1 MREIF
6 NNNLAQVGIG
16 TLIIFIAMVLVA
28 AVAAAVLLQTSGV
41 LQQKAQETGMESI
54 TEVSS
59 NLMIETIIG
68 TRDSST
74 AINLTTYNITLR
86 AAPGSGR
93 IDLGQLVITA
103 DDKDTSVSLT
113 LNRSSNAVSSPSEFI
128 LTEVRDDD
136 DSFNKDAGNSGI
148 YVINSGDL
156 IKITINATA
165 VNIAAA
171 PRSDLTFTLTPEAGT
186 AVRHDLT
193 TPNSYGIRTV
203 VRLYP
208 IEA

>member
-59 NLMIETIIG
+59 NLMIDTIIG
-68 TRDSST
+68 TRETRT

-93 IDLGQLVITA
+93 IDLGQLVLTA
-103 DDKDTSVSLT
+103 DDKDTTTSLS
-113 LNRSSNAVSSPSEFI
+113 LNRSTSAVPSSSTFT
-128 LTEVRDDD
+128 LTEVRDED
-136 DSFNKDAGNSGI
+136 DSFNKDLGI

-156 IKITINATA
+156 VRITINATA
-165 VNIAAA
+165 VNIPSA

-186 AVRHDLT
+186 AIRHDLT
-193 TPNSYGIRTV
+193 TPNSYGIKTV
-203 VRLYP
+203 IRLYP

>member
-93 IDLGQLVITA
+93 IDLGQLVLTA
-103 DDKDTSVSLT
+103 DDKDTSTSLT
-113 LNRSSNAVSSPSEFI
+113 LNKSASAVPRSSTFT
-128 LTEVRDDD
+128 LTEVRDED
-136 DSFNKDAGNSGI
+136 DSFNKDLGI

-156 IKITINATA
+156 VRITINATA
-165 VNIAAA
+165 VNIPSA

-186 AVRHDLT
+186 AIRHDLT
-193 TPNSYGIRTV
+193 TPNSYGIKTV
-203 VRLYP
+203 IRLYP

>member
-59 NLMIETIIG
+59 NLMIDTIIG
-68 TRDSST
+68 TRETRT

-93 IDLGQLVITA
+93 IDLGQLVLTA
-103 DDKDTSVSLT
+103 DDKDTSTSLT
-113 LNRSSNAVSSPSEFI
+113 LNKSASAVPRSSTFT
-128 LTEVRDDD
+128 LTEVRDED
-136 DSFNKDAGNSGI
+136 DSFNKDLGI

-156 IKITINATA
+156 VRITINATA
-165 VNIAAA
+165 VNIPSA

-186 AVRHDLT
+186 AIRHDLT
-193 TPNSYGIRTV
+193 TPNSYGIKTV
-203 VRLYP
+203 IRLYP

>member
-6 NNNLAQVGIG
+6 NNNRAQVGIG

-59 NLMIETIIG
+59 NLMIDTIIG
-68 TRDSST
+68 TRETRT

-93 IDLGQLVITA
+93 IDLGQLVLTA
-103 DDKDTSVSLT
+103 DDKDTSTSLT
-113 LNRSSNAVSSPSEFI
+113 LNKSASAVPRSSTFT
-128 LTEVRDDD
+128 LTEVRDED
-136 DSFNKDAGNSGI
+136 DSFNKDLGI

-156 IKITINATA
+156 VRITINATA
-165 VNIAAA
+165 VNIPSA

-186 AVRHDLT
+186 AIRHDLT
-193 TPNSYGIRTV
+193 TPNSYGIKTV
-203 VRLYP
+203 IRLYP